1 MKNID
6 LNDREIRRIN
16 DLEEDINLLIKSK
29 FFCNSF
35 EEYIDR
41 LVNEKFE
48 ALSKGFISEN
58 FTNSKLIKP
67 KKYLTRTEIAN
78 IIGVENNCIKTWE
91 KKNWFKD
98 VGHLNNPKYQFYDA
112 MTGIIKNCKSSY
124 VIKIREY
131 LQKFDNVQELI
142 DLCEKR

>member
-16 DLEEDINLLIKSK
+16 DLEEDINFLIKNK

-35 EEYIDR
+35 EEYIDS

-48 ALSKGFISEN
+48 ALSKKFISEGSS
-58 FTNSKLIKP
+58 NSKLIKP
-67 KKYLTRTEIAN
+67 KKYITRTEIAN

-91 KKNWFKD
+91 KKNWFED
-98 VGHLNNPKYQFYDA
+98 VGALNNPKYRFYDA
-112 MTGIIKNCKSSY
+112 MTGIINNCKSSY

-131 LQKFDNVQELI
+131 LRKFDNVQELI